1 MRLLMT
7 RLRGHI
13 FGRLAANTEKE
24 KVKSASTASESL
36 ATLGLPEFVH
46 RVGAIVE
53 EIGKVG
59 ACDRESHGLWYELV
73 ASKAEEAEASS
84 TATA

>member
-13 FGRLAANTEKE
+13 LGRLAAATEKE

-46 RVGAIVE
+46 KVGAIVE

-59 ACDRESHGLWYELV
+59 LCDRESHGMWYEVV
-73 ASKAEEAEASS
+73 ARKAEEVEPSAS
-84 TATA
+84 AAV